1 MIRTPLPMKPSPPL
15 SRVSTLGLVT
25 ALQMVVALGFLGCSA
40 ADEDPHSRPD
50 SRAGAG
56 ESSEPLETPLG
67 PGTFPLTIKDASGS
81 SLVFQSPPTRIVS
94 LVPSATRTLQ
104 ALGAQ
109 RLLVGRTEYD
119 TGSAL
124 AYLPSVGR
132 GLEPSLETLVALKP
146 DLVIRFAGES
156 DPSTPSRLDDLGVR
170 HLAIRLD
177 RIADVRTLFG
187 DLGALTG
194 SEGRAEKLVAE
205 MDSTL
210 HEIQQRVKGRPL
222 VRVAYIL
229 GGNPPLV
236 AGPGTFID
244 ELLTAAGG
252 ENVFSDLHAL
262 YGPVS
267 PEEFLV
273 REVDLFLAPEGGEI
287 FLPSIRRALVRVS
300 PGLELPGPD
309 LAQAAWHLAGLLH
322 PTVFR

>member
-1 MIRTPLPMKPSPPL
+1 VIPTPLPMNPSPLL
-15 SRVSTLGLVT
+15 SRVSTLGLVA
-25 ALQMVVALGFLGCSA
+25 ALLTYIALGFVGCSA
-40 ADEDPHSRPD
+40 TDEDSSSRSDPGD
-50 SRAGAG
+50 GAG
-56 ESSEPLETPLG
+56 ESSEALETPSA
-67 PGTFPLTIKDASGS
+67 PGAFPLTITDASGS
-81 SLVFQSPPTRIVS
+81 SLVFQVPPTKIVS

-124 AYLPSVGR
+124 AYLPSVGG
-132 GLEPSLETLVALKP
+132 GLGPSLETLVALEP

-177 RIADVRTLFG
+177 RIADVRSLIG

-194 SEGRAEKLVAE
+194 SEGRAGELVAE
-205 MDSTL
+205 MDATL
-210 HEIQQRVKGRPL
+210 HEIQQRVKERPR

-229 GGNPPLV
+229 GGNPPWV

-252 ENVFSDLHAL
+252 ENAFSDLATL
-262 YGPVS
+262 YGAVS

-273 REVDLFLAPEGGEI
+273 REIDLFLAPEGGEVS
-287 FLPSIRRALVRVS
+287 LPSSGSPLVRVS

-309 LAQAAWHLAGLLH
+309 LAEAAWHLAGLLH
-322 PTVFR
+322 PEVFR